1 MPETYLH
8 ELQDPEA
15 RQAVIDAVIAL
26 FKRWELHPVNQAEL
40 LGIADMTDLKRASLT
55 TDASVVFERIGHLL
69 AIDRALLKRFPY
81 QDTTRDRWVWQE
93 RAQLHG
99 ETPMAFMLHHGL
111 DGIKRIRQLLES

>member
-1 MPETYLH
+1 MPETRLH

-15 RQAVIDAVIAL
+15 RQAVIEAVFDL

-40 LGIADMTDLKRASLT
+40 LGISDMTDLKQGGAARDDPLA
-55 TDASVVFERIGHLL
+55 FECMGHLL

-81 QDTTRDRWVWQE
+81 QTTSRDRWVWQE
-93 RAQLHG
+93 RAQLQG
-99 ETPMAFMLHHGL
+99 ETPMAFMLQQGL